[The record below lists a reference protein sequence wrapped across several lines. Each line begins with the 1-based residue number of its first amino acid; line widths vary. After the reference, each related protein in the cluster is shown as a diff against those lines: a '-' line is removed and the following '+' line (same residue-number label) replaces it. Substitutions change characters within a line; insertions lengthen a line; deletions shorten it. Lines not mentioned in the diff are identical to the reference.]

1 MTSVEDIL
9 RYLLDKFD
17 DIPVQP
23 SHLISNFGLSIPLV
37 GREDLLDVANNL
49 YNVRWENRGTR
60 DRNCHKIG
68 VISGCSGLGKS
79 RALIKVA
86 EFFPLWK
93 ESNQW
98 SFEIVISYNNGNP
111 PHVDRHLFSKTP
123 LRACAPTALALRILF
138 FSFVAGKKCLTSFEC
153 FVRMFPE
160 NFLNVLTPEF
170 AIQVVTLHLSKQ
182 HGHSNGVIFIGL
194 DEVNYLLDCD
204 YNGEDNKRV
213 FFKETLVALG
223 NVMLMPDTFVF
234 TVVAGI
240 TVLPIHIVF
249 QQSGLQIQPFP
260 ICLLNTEHC
269 EDMVSRMVP
278 SLHQEW
284 KSWRI
289 CRAFRTLLADFASM
303 PRKAE
308 QLMNF
313 VNDEVKRGISLADVD
328 YDFISSQLRSTI
340 APSNISEKLAEQIV
354 SDILLST
361 SVHRDDVISVPNNRF
376 TYGQLEQNGI
386 ITIAT
391 CRDTHLLVQMPYS
404 QFRLLVQCMNRGDP
418 LTKSLRKMCNLE
430 DSNEEIG
437 GLNWQ
442 TFEELHCN
450 MEASREMLMARKSM
464 ENPISSLGE
473 FYCAP
478 IGNDFDFILRSVCT
492 VAAADSQFLSP
503 NWRNLANSA
512 DENHLETASMSYV
525 KNVEG
530 AVFDS
535 FTVREIHEEGG
546 EMLFCGQQNRY
557 FVATVGVALIK
568 EEVGKV
574 RAFIPEGVPF
584 KLIVTATKVSLDV
597 LDNLPEECIVVTGP
611 ALERFYS
618 VFSAR
623 VNLHFGCLT
632 RININTASKSEL
644 KTINR
649 ISDSIASSIIA
660 SRQKVEFK
668 SWDDVFIKIRRIPR
682 SAKENF
688 TY

>member
-9 RYLLDKFD
+9 RYLLNKFD

-23 SHLISNFGLSIPLV
+23 SHLISNFGLSIPLL
-37 GREDLLDVANNL
+37 GREDLLNVANNL
-49 YNVRWENRGTR
+49 YNVRWENRETR

-68 VISGCSGLGKS
+68 VIGGCSGMGKS
-79 RALIKVA
+79 RALIEIA
-86 EFFPLWK
+86 RSIPQWK
-93 ESNQW
+93 KNEQW
-98 SFEIVISYNNGNP
+98 SFELVISYNNGNP
-111 PHVDRHLFSKTP
+111 PHIDRYLFDKIRGRS
-123 LRACAPTALALRILF
+123 CAPTALSLRILF

-194 DEVNYLLDCD
+194 DEVNYLLDSD
-204 YNGEDNKRV
+204 YNGEDDKRG
-213 FFKETLVALG
+213 FLKETLVALG
-223 NVMLMPDTFVF
+223 NVMLIPDKFVF
-234 TVVAGI
+234 TVIAGT

-249 QQSGLQIQPFP
+249 EQSGLLIQPFP
-260 ICLLNTEHC
+260 IYLLNTEHC
-269 EDMVSRMVP
+269 ENMVSRMVP
-278 SLHQEW
+278 SLPQQW
-284 KSWRI
+284 KLWRV

-313 VNDEVKRGISLADVD
+313 VNEEVKRGISLADVD
-328 YDFISSQLRSTI
+328 YDFISSQLMGTF

-361 SVHRDDVISVPNNRF
+361 SVRRDDVVKVPNNLF
-376 TYGQLEQNGI
+376 TYGQLEEKGS

-404 QFRLLVQCMNRGDP
+404 QFRVLVQRMNGGDP
-418 LTKSLRKMCNLE
+418 LTKSLRKMCNLV
-430 DSNEEIG
+430 DSNEEFG

-450 MEASREMLMARKSM
+450 MEASREMLMARRSM
-464 ENPISSLGE
+464 EEPVSSLGE
-473 FYCAP
+473 FYCTP

-492 VAAADSQFLSP
+492 VAAAHSRFPSP
-503 NWRNLANSA
+503 DWRNLANRA
-512 DENHLETASMSYV
+512 DEDHLETASMSYV

-535 FTVREIHEEGG
+535 FTVRKIHEEGG
-546 EMLFCGQQNRY
+546 VMLFCGQQKRY
-557 FVATVGVALIK
+557 FVASVGVALID

-574 RAFIPEGVPF
+574 RTFIPEGVPF
-584 KLIVTATKVSLDV
+584 KLIVIATKVSLDV
-597 LDNLPEECIVVTGP
+597 FDNLPEECVVVTGP
-611 ALERFYS
+611 ALEKFYS

-623 VNLHFGCLT
+623 ANLHFGCLT
-632 RININTASKSEL
+632 QININTASKSEL

-649 ISDSIASSIIA
+649 ICDSIASSIIA
-660 SRQKVEFK
+660 SRQKEEFI
-668 SWDDVFIKIRRIPR
+668 SWNDVLIKIRRIPI